1 MCTGPYARRMT
12 THEDLE
18 DILSRFPGAG
28 AGYPFGPGARVWKV
42 GGKMF
47 ALVDDDSDPPRISL
61 KCDPDLALE
70 LRAQYPD
77 QVIGGYHL
85 DKRHW
90 NTVIAAPAVP
100 EFEIED
106 WIGHSYDLV
115 VASLPRRIRVTL
127 ESG

>member
-1 MCTGPYARRMT
+1 MCAGPYARRMT

-18 DILSRFPGAG
+18 DILSRFPGAD

-47 ALVDDDSDPPRISL
+47 ALVADDSDPPRISL

-77 QVIGGYHL
+77 QVTGGYHL

-90 NTVIAAPAVP
+90 NTVIADPVVP
-100 EFEIED
+100 EVEIED

-115 VASLPRRIRVTL
+115 VASLPRRTRATL

>member
-1 MCTGPYARRMT
+1 MCAGPYARRMA

-28 AGYPFGPGARVWKV
+28 AGFPFGPGARVWKV
-42 GGKMF
+42 GGRMF

-70 LRAQYPD
+70 LRAQYPE
-77 QVIGGYHL
+77 QVTGGYHL
-85 DKRHW
+85 DKKHW
-90 NTVIAAPAVP
+90 NTVTTDGRIPG
-100 EFEIED
+100 FEIED

-115 VASLPRRIRVTL
+115 VASLPRSTRATL
-127 ESG
+127 DSG